1 MIFNSIRWRL
11 QAWHGLIL
19 FVVLTGFG
27 LTAFQVA
34 RDNQWR
40 RINQELEQRLGFLA
54 FSLMSPPRP
63 HPPRWRA
70 SAAGA
75 EDSQIDRRPDTRR
88 APEGMGEAGPPPDG
102 HRRPHPGLRMN
113 PQAFCERL
121 TQSLERRIAAEA
133 GQTNAFYFV
142 AWGADGKELKRSPGA
157 PGNVPRPKNLRP
169 VQAADAFGW
178 LSNHQEVMAV
188 RQAVAIQPAGAASPL
203 RPNEPEPA
211 RARPSLGPGLGPM
224 APGMRT
230 RGDYREA
237 YKFLP
242 FGACLLVGR
251 SMAPEMAAM
260 RRLAYWL
267 VGAGAGVLMIG
278 LAGGWWVA
286 SRAIRPID
294 AISQTAVKIAAG
306 DLAQRINTAD
316 TESELGRLASVL
328 NSTFARL
335 EAAFAHQSRF
345 TSDASHELRT
355 PVSVI
360 LSQTQTILSRER
372 SGMEYR
378 EALQAC
384 QRAAQRMRNLTQ
396 SLLELARLDAGQ
408 AAMQRE
414 SFDLTRAA
422 RESMELVRPLAAE
435 RGVELRGELTSA
447 QCQGDAERVGQVVTN
462 LLTNA
467 IHFNRDHGEV
477 RVSTGIENGNAFLSV
492 TDTGQGIPP
501 EDLPHIFE
509 RFYRVDKS
517 RSRIQGR
524 TGLGLAICKAII
536 DAHSGVIEVTSRPGA
551 GSTFTVKLPFKQGC
565 D

>member
-63 HPPRWRA
+63 HPPRWRD
-70 SAAGA
+70 SAVGGEDAQVEGRGSVRPAA
-75 EDSQIDRRPDTRR
+75 EGIDD
-88 APEGMGEAGPPPDG
+88 AGPADG
-102 HRRPHPGLRMN
+102 HRRPHPGFRMN
-113 PQAFCERL
+113 ADAFCERL
-121 TQSLERRIAAEA
+121 NQSLERRIAAEA
-133 GQTNAFYFV
+133 GQTNTFYFV
-142 AWGADGKELKRSPGA
+142 AWGPDGKELKRSPGA
-157 PGNVPRPKNLRP
+157 PRNVPRPEH
-169 VQAADAFGW
+169 VGAGQGSEVFGW
-178 LSNHQEVMAV
+178 LSNHQGEMAA
-188 RQAVAIQPAGAASPL
+188 RQVVAIEPAASASA
-203 RPNEPEPA
+203 RSPNEEEPGHA
-211 RARPSLGPGLGPM
+211 SPRPGPGRGPM
-224 APGMRT
+224 ISMATEMRT
-230 RGDYREA
+230 RGEYREA
-237 YKFLP
+237 YKFMP
-242 FGACLLVGR
+242 FGTCLLVGR
-251 SMAPEMAAM
+251 SVGPEMAAM

-294 AISQTAVKIAAG
+294 DISRTAVKIAAG

-316 TESELGRLASVL
+316 TDSELGRLASVL

-372 SGMEYR
+372 SATEYR

-408 AAMQRE
+408 AAMQHQG
-414 SFDLTRAA
+414 FDLARAA
-422 RESMELVRPLAAE
+422 RESLELVRPLAAE
-435 RGVELRGELTSA
+435 RGVELRSELTA
-447 QCQGDAERVGQVVTN
+447 VQCQGDAERLGQVVTN

-477 RVSTGIENGNAFLSV
+477 RVSTGSENGNAILSV
-492 TDTGQGIPP
+492 GDTGQGIPP

-536 DAHSGVIEVTSRPGA
+536 DAHSGTIEVSSQPGA
-551 GSTFTVKLPFKQGC
+551 GSTFRIKLPLK
-565 D
+565 